1 MRYNLHSSR
10 RQAEDREAVVDPKEI
25 AETVIKRLEEAWN
38 AADGAAFGESF
49 APDADFVAIRGDW
62 HSGEEIAAGHQQLFD
77 TIYAGSTVRY
87 TVLRARSLDDNVILA
102 HVRGTLNAPTG
113 PLAGESEAL
122 ASVVLVGEGGDHRIA
137 ALPQHPRRLAVV
149 AGSGAPL
156 GLLSD

>member
-1 MRYNLHSSR
+1 M
-10 RQAEDREAVVDPKEI
+10 DPKEI
-25 AETVIKRLEEAWN
+25 AETVIKRLEDAWN
-38 AADGAAFGESF
+38 AGDGAAFGAPF

-77 TIYAGSTVRY
+77 TIYACSAVQD

-102 HVRGTLNAPTG
+102 HVTLNAPTG

-137 ALPQHPRRLAVV
+137 AFQTTLV
-149 AGSGAPL
+149 ASR
-156 GLLSD
+156 